1 MDRVSILSVAKETL
15 QKEINALAKIK
26 ETLDDNFVEAL
37 ELILVAKKIIVSGLG
52 KSGIIGRKIAGTFL
66 SIGLPCVFMH
76 SVDAL
81 HGDIGI
87 VSEGDLAI
95 LLSKSGSTE
104 EIVQLVPYLKNR
116 GAKVISIVGN
126 ENSYLARTSDV
137 TILAKVDQEACPL
150 NIVPTSSAMVAW
162 QLGMLSL
169 PAL

>member
-1 MDRVSILSVAKETL
+1 MDRDSILSFAKDTL
-15 QKEINALAKIK
+15 QKEINSLVKIK

-37 ELILVAKKIIVSGLG
+37 ELILSAKKIIVSGLG

-95 LLSKSGSTE
+95 LLSKSGST
-104 EIVQLVPYLKNR
+104 
-116 GAKVISIVGN
+116 
-126 ENSYLARTSDV
+126 
-137 TILAKVDQEACPL
+137 
-150 NIVPTSSAMVAW
+150 
-162 QLGMLSL
+162 
-169 PAL
+169 